1 MVWDEGGLQVSLSP
15 PRLLLQFYVY
25 FGYFTLL
32 AVVYLL
38 AAIGVGIRHSHHEQ
52 PAELALAKEPCQLPA
67 EVPAQEKSPEAGATR
82 A

>member
-1 MVWDEGGLQVSLSP
+1 MVRDEGRAPSAVLPSP
-15 PRLLLQFYVY
+15 LLQFYVY

-38 AAIGVGIRHSHHEQ
+38 AAISVGVRHSRRRQ
-52 PAELALAKEPCQLPA
+52 PVELALAKEPCQLPV
-67 EVPAQEKSPEAGATR
+67 EIPAQEKSPEVGTVR

>member
-1 MVWDEGGLQVSLSP
+1 MKVGAASIALSP
-15 PRLLLQFYVY
+15 LLQFYVY

-38 AAIGVGIRHSHHEQ
+38 AAASVGIRHSCREQ

-67 EVPAQEKSPEAGATR
+67 EVPAQEKSLEAGAVQ

>member
-1 MVWDEGGLQVSLSP
+1 MMGGSANIALSP
-15 PRLLLQFYVY
+15 PLLQFYVY

-38 AAIGVGIRHSHHEQ
+38 AAVSVGIQHSRRKQ
-52 PAELALAKEPCQLPA
+52 PVELALGKEPCQLPA
-67 EVPAQEKSPEAGATR
+67 EVPVQEKSLEAGAVQ

>member
-1 MVWDEGGLQVSLSP
+1 M
-15 PRLLLQFYVY
+15 Y

-38 AAIGVGIRHSHHEQ
+38 GAIRVGVQHSHRRQ
-52 PAELALAKEPCQLPA
+52 PVELALAKEPCQPTA
-67 EVPAQEKSPEAGATR
+67 EIPAQEKSPEAGTMR